1 MMKSLPNAL
10 LRNEQLTINKK
21 NPRNYFLGFFLLAI
35 SGQIVETRQ

>member
-10 LRNEQLTINKK
+10 LRNEQLTINK
-21 NPRNYFLGFFLLAI
+21 NPRNYFLGFLLLAI